1 MGETPSTGTAPPV
14 LMMGGQNNLKGSDS
28 MIQKETT
35 GMILRK
41 LRGDRTQEEIAAA
54 LGITKSSWAMY
65 ERGERVPRDEVKIR
79 IAKYFGKSVEE
90 LFYTQIE
97 HYMCS

>member
-1 MGETPSTGTAPPV
+1 
-14 LMMGGQNNLKGSDS
+14 

-35 GMILRK
+35 GMILRR
-41 LRGDRTQEEIAAA
+41 LRGDRTQEEIATA

-65 ERGERVPRDEVKIR
+65 ERDERVPRDEVKIR

>member
-1 MGETPSTGTAPPV
+1 
-14 LMMGGQNNLKGSDS
+14 

-41 LRGDRTQEEIAAA
+41 LRGNRTQEEIATA

-65 ERGERVPRDEVKIR
+65 ERDERVPRDEVN
-79 IAKYFGKSVEE
+79 FGLPSFLIKV
-90 LFYTQIE
+90 
-97 HYMCS
+97 

>member
-1 MGETPSTGTAPPV
+1 
-14 LMMGGQNNLKGSDS
+14 

-41 LRGDRTQEEIAAA
+41 LRGDRTQEEIAAI

-65 ERGERVPRDEVKIR
+65 ERDERVPRDEIKIR
-79 IAKYFGKSVEE
+79 IAKLFDKSVEE
-90 LFYTQIE
+90 LFYTHIE
-97 HYMCS
+97 HNVYS

>member
-1 MGETPSTGTAPPV
+1 
-14 LMMGGQNNLKGSDS
+14 

-41 LRGDRTQEEIAAA
+41 LRGDRTQEEIAAI

-65 ERGERVPRDEVKIR
+65 ERDERVPRDEVKIR

>member
-1 MGETPSTGTAPPV
+1 MHENKKGGE
-14 LMMGGQNNLKGSDS
+14 N

-41 LRGDRTQEEIAAA
+41 LRGDRTQEEIAAI

-65 ERGERVPRDEVKIR
+65 ERDERVPRDEVKIR
-79 IAKYFGKSVEE
+79 IANFFGKTVQE
-90 LFYTQIE
+90 LFYTPIE
-97 HYMCS
+97 HYKCS

>member
-1 MGETPSTGTAPPV
+1 
-14 LMMGGQNNLKGSDS
+14 

-65 ERGERVPRDEVKIR
+65 ERDERVPRDEVKIR
-79 IAKYFGKSVEE
+79 IAKYFGESVEE

>member
-1 MGETPSTGTAPPV
+1 
-14 LMMGGQNNLKGSDS
+14 

-41 LRGDRTQEEIAAA
+41 LRGDRTQKEIAAI

-65 ERGERVPRDEVKIR
+65 ERDERVPRDEVKIR
-79 IAKYFGKSVEE
+79 IANFFGKTVQE
-90 LFYTQIE
+90 LFYIPIE
-97 HYMCS
+97 HYKCS

>member
-1 MGETPSTGTAPPV
+1 
-14 LMMGGQNNLKGSDS
+14 

-35 GMILRK
+35 GTILRK

-65 ERGERVPRDEVKIR
+65 ERDERVPRDEVKIR
-79 IAKYFGKSVEE
+79 IAKFFGKSVEE
-90 LFYTQIE
+90 LFYTQIKSTICALDWRNE
-97 HYMCS
+97 P

>member
-1 MGETPSTGTAPPV
+1 
-14 LMMGGQNNLKGSDS
+14 

-41 LRGDRTQEEIAAA
+41 LRGDRTQEEIAAI

-65 ERGERVPRDEVKIR
+65 ERDERVPRDEVKIR
-79 IAKYFGKSVEE
+79 IAKFFGISVEE

>member
-1 MGETPSTGTAPPV
+1 
-14 LMMGGQNNLKGSDS
+14 

-41 LRGDRTQEEIAAA
+41 LRGDRTQEEIAAI

-65 ERGERVPRDEVKIR
+65 ERDERVPRDEIKIR
-79 IAKYFGKSVEE
+79 IAKFFGKSVEE

>member
-1 MGETPSTGTAPPV
+1 
-14 LMMGGQNNLKGSDS
+14 

-41 LRGDRTQEEIAAA
+41 LRGDRTQEEIAAI

-65 ERGERVPRDEVKIR
+65 ERDERVPRDEVKIR
-79 IAKYFGKSVEE
+79 IANFFGNTVQE
-90 LFYTQIE
+90 LFYTPIE
-97 HYMCS
+97 HYKCS

>member
-1 MGETPSTGTAPPV
+1 
-14 LMMGGQNNLKGSDS
+14 

-41 LRGDRTQEEIAAA
+41 LRGDRTQEEIAAI

-65 ERGERVPRDEVKIR
+65 ERDERVPRDEVKIR
-79 IAKYFGKSVEE
+79 MGYFILRTK
-90 LFYTQIE
+90 
-97 HYMCS
+97 

>member
-1 MGETPSTGTAPPV
+1 
-14 LMMGGQNNLKGSDS
+14 

-41 LRGDRTQEEIAAA
+41 LRGDRTQEEIAAI

-65 ERGERVPRDEVKIR
+65 ERDERVPRDEVKIR
-79 IAKYFGKSVEE
+79 IANFFGKTVQE
-90 LFYTQIE
+90 LFYTPIK
-97 HYMCS
+97 HYKCS

>member
-1 MGETPSTGTAPPV
+1 
-14 LMMGGQNNLKGSDS
+14 

-41 LRGDRTQEEIAAA
+41 LRGDRTQEEIAAI

-65 ERGERVPRDEVKIR
+65 ERDERVPRDEVKIR
-79 IAKYFGKSVEE
+79 IANFFGKTVQE
-90 LFYTQIE
+90 LFYTPIG
-97 HYMCS
+97 YYKCS

>member
-1 MGETPSTGTAPPV
+1 
-14 LMMGGQNNLKGSDS
+14 

-35 GMILRK
+35 GTILRK
-41 LRGDRTQEEIAAA
+41 LRGDRTQEEIATA

-65 ERGERVPRDEVKIR
+65 ERDERAPRDEVKIR
-79 IAKYFGKSVEE
+79 IAKFFGKSVEE

>member
-1 MGETPSTGTAPPV
+1 
-14 LMMGGQNNLKGSDS
+14 

-41 LRGDRTQEEIAAA
+41 LRGGQTQEEIAAA

-65 ERGERVPRDEVKIR
+65 ERDERIPRDEIKVR
-79 IAKYFGKSVEE
+79 IANFFGKTVQE
-90 LFYTQIE
+90 LFYT
-97 HYMCS
+97 

>member
-1 MGETPSTGTAPPV
+1 
-14 LMMGGQNNLKGSDS
+14 

-65 ERGERVPRDEVKIR
+65 ERDERVPRDEVKIR
-79 IAKYFGKSVEE
+79 IAEYFGKSVEE

>member
-1 MGETPSTGTAPPV
+1 
-14 LMMGGQNNLKGSDS
+14 

-41 LRGDRTQEEIAAA
+41 LRGDRTQEEIAAI

-65 ERGERVPRDEVKIR
+65 ERDERVPRDEVKIR
-79 IAKYFGKSVEE
+79 IAKFFGKSVEE

>member
-1 MGETPSTGTAPPV
+1 
-14 LMMGGQNNLKGSDS
+14 

-41 LRGDRTQEEIAAA
+41 LRGDRTQEEIAAI

-65 ERGERVPRDEVKIR
+65 ERDERVPRDEVKIR
-79 IAKYFGKSVEE
+79 IANFFGKTVRE
-90 LFYTQIE
+90 LFYTPIE
-97 HYMCS
+97 HYKCS

>member
-1 MGETPSTGTAPPV
+1 
-14 LMMGGQNNLKGSDS
+14 

-65 ERGERVPRDEVKIR
+65 ERDERVPRDEVKIR

-97 HYMCS
+97 HYMCSQWRMNHHE

>member
-1 MGETPSTGTAPPV
+1 
-14 LMMGGQNNLKGSDS
+14 

-65 ERGERVPRDEVKIR
+65 ERDERIPRDEVKIR
-79 IAKYFGKSVEE
+79 IANFFGKTVQE
-90 LFYTQIE
+90 LFYTSIE
-97 HYMCS
+97 HHKCS

>member
-1 MGETPSTGTAPPV
+1 
-14 LMMGGQNNLKGSDS
+14 

-41 LRGDRTQEEIAAA
+41 LRGDRTQEEIAAI

-65 ERGERVPRDEVKIR
+65 ERDERVPRDEVKIR
-79 IAKYFGKSVEE
+79 IANFFGKTVQE
-90 LFYTQIE
+90 LFYAPIE
-97 HYMCS
+97 HYKCS